1 MSEPIDFET
10 RRFPKDTV
18 IFNRGDHSDYAY
30 IVQTGRVDI
39 KVVVGA
45 KEEVIESL
53 GRSDIFGEM
62 ALIDRMPRSASAIA
76 REDTVCLVVPPRKF
90 QECLDEADPFIYSL
104 LRLLTRRLR
113 NTTSLLA
120 DRKAGKSGSE

>member
-1 MSEPIDFET
+1 MSGPIDFEP

-18 IFNRGDHSDYAY
+18 VFNRGDHSDYAY
-30 IVQTGRVDI
+30 IIQSGRVDI
-39 KVVVGA
+39 KVIVGD

-62 ALIDRMPRSASAIA
+62 ALIDRMPRSATAIA

-113 NTTSLLA
+113 ATTSLLA
-120 DRKAGKSGSE
+120 SRPAGKEH

>member
-1 MSEPIDFET
+1 MSAQIDFEP

-30 IVQTGRVDI
+30 IIQSGRVDI
-39 KVVVGA
+39 NVLVGD
-45 KEEVIESL
+45 KETAIESL

-62 ALIDRMPRSASAIA
+62 ALIDRMPRSATAIA

-113 NTTSLLA
+113 STTSLLA
-120 DRKAGKSGSE
+120 DRTKPKAG